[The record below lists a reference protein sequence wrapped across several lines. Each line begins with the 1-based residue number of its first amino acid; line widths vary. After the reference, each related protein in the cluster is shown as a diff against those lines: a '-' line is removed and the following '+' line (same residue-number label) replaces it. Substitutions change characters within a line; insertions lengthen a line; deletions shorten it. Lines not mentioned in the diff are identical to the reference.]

1 MWHHAQVSASAPARV
16 STFAPLRV
24 RSYRLLWSV
33 LVLSNLG
40 TFLQMVAAPWLMLEL
55 TGSPLMVSLVTA
67 SLALP
72 RLLLTLPAGA
82 LADAIDRRILLMIGQ
97 WGSALAV
104 ALLAVLTWQG
114 GMTPGTLLVLTFALG
129 VGSAV
134 SVPAHQTLVPDLVP
148 REMVPA
154 AVSLNSAGFN
164 VARAVGPAIGGAFV
178 AAGAADVAFGLNAVS
193 YIVVA
198 LTLIAIPPVGT
209 ADTTKSTV
217 WRSTRAGLRYVRF
230 TGPMMVIIGVAAVF
244 ALTAASIQTLL
255 PNVVA
260 DDLGMDASGFGLLL
274 GTFGAGALVAALT
287 TERIRSHVRHLL
299 PFSIVGFGISGVVF
313 GLSRMPLLSAAA
325 LAVAG
330 LCWVWALTTMNA
342 TVQLMAPRWVR
353 GRAMSIYL
361 LAVLGVQPFGAV
373 VSGAIAEEIGSATTV
388 ALLTGMTLVLGLY
401 AMRMDR
407 LPVLGDVVE
416 PTMPEDWTV
425 PDHAADLAGSPVLV
439 QTTWHI
445 DLHDAEQFFDAMRE
459 VRRHRLRT
467 GAERWSIFRDA
478 DHPERIT
485 EIFQVHSWP
494 DHLAQ
499 HQRLDQDAAEA
510 LRLARAFDQRGGPV
524 TRHLVGLDLLDPD
537 APPIAEMLLA
547 QHSQM
552 HDLDGSVPLV
562 PDDEAAVDRR

>member
-1 MWHHAQVSASAPARV
+1 MWHDADVSAEPSSRI

-24 RSYRLLWSV
+24 RSYRLLWSAV
-33 LVLSNLG
+33 LVSNFG
-40 TFLQMVAAPWLMLEL
+40 TFLQLVAAPWLMLEL

-72 RLLLTLPAGA
+72 RLLLTLPAGT

-104 ALLAVLTWQG
+104 AVLAVLTWQDNV
-114 GMTPGTLLVLTFALG
+114 TPGTLLVLSFALG

-134 SVPAHQTLVPDLVP
+134 SVPAYQTLVPDLVD
-148 REMVPA
+148 RELVPA
-154 AVSLNSAGFN
+154 AVSLNSAAFN
-164 VARAVGPAIGGAFV
+164 VARAIGPAIGGAFV
-178 AAGAADVAFGLNAVS
+178 AAGAADLAFGLNAVS

-198 LTLIAIPPVGT
+198 LTLLAVPAVGS

-230 TGPMMVIIGVAAVF
+230 TGPMLLTIGVAAAF

-274 GTFGAGALVAALT
+274 GSFGAGALVAALT
-287 TERIRSHVRHLL
+287 TERLRTYVRHLL
-299 PFSIVGFGISGVVF
+299 PLSIIGFGVSGVVF
-313 GLSRMPLLSAAA
+313 GLSRIPLLSAVA
-325 LAVAG
+325 LAAAG
-330 LCWVWALTTMNA
+330 LFWVWTLTMMNA
-342 TVQLMAPRWVR
+342 TVQLMSPRWVR
-353 GRAMSIYL
+353 GRAISIYL

-373 VSGAIAEEIGSATTV
+373 ASGAIAEQIGSATTV
-388 ALLTGMTLVLGLY
+388 AAMTSLTLLLGVLAL
-401 AMRMDR
+401 RMS
-407 LPVLGDVVE
+407 LPVLGDVVA
-416 PTMPEDWTV
+416 PSMPEDWVTPEHV
-425 PDHAADLAGSPVLV
+425 SAVSGSPVLV
-439 QTTWHI
+439 QTTWCI
-445 DLHDAEQFFDAMRE
+445 DLLEAERFFDAMRD

-467 GAERWSIFRDA
+467 GAERWSLFRDA
-478 DHPERIT
+478 DHPDRVT
-485 EIFQVHSWP
+485 EVFQVHNWE

-499 HQRLDQDAAEA
+499 HQRMDHEAAEA
-510 LRLARAFDQRGGPV
+510 LSLARSFDRRGGPV

-537 APPIAEMLLA
+537 APPIADMLLA

-552 HDLDGSVPLV
+552 HDIDGSVPLA
-562 PDDEAAVDRR
+562 DDEIVSERPG